1 MSKYKIYVVIK
12 MSKRKLIKQLNA
24 KIDEYTD
31 IDIEIKLIDNRETFK
46 AKR

>member
-1 MSKYKIYVVIK
+1 

-31 IDIEIKLIDNRETFK
+31 IDIEIKLIDNREKSFK
-46 AKR
+46 ARR